1 MRTMPFLSRRTL
13 HNANHRHQPS
23 IQSHMNAAH
32 RSSNAIAVWLTLVAA
47 LVFTMVVVGGVTRL
61 TRSGLSITE
70 WNPVIGAIPPLSTEQ
85 WQTEF
90 EKYRQTP
97 EYRHV
102 NSGMSLDGF
111 KRIYLVEWAHRLL
124 GRLIGFV
131 VIVPLI
137 YFAVRRQLSKTL
149 VFKLIA
155 LFILG
160 GLQGALGWF
169 MVKSGLVDIPRVS
182 PYRLTAHLAL
192 AVTLY
197 AWLVWMVLDLKPP
210 LVRHDHPRA
219 RGYALIISGLIV
231 LMILAG
237 GFVAGT
243 KAGFA
248 FNTFPLMND
257 GLVPPGLFAMR
268 PLWVNFFENVATV
281 QFDHRLLAY
290 VLLISTAVFWWWGR
304 RASLALRTR
313 RTMNW
318 LLGALCVQVGLGIAT
333 LLLVVP
339 VWLGA
344 LHQAGALT
352 VFTIALR
359 LNHDLA
365 KSR

>member
-1 MRTMPFLSRRTL
+1 MLSLSRRTL
-13 HNANHRHQPS
+13 QNAANRRDPS
-23 IQSHMNAAH
+23 IQSYVISTH
-32 RSSNAIAVWLTLVAA
+32 RSSDAIAVWLTLVAA
-47 LVFTMVVVGGVTRL
+47 LVFAMVVVGGVTRL

-90 EKYRQTP
+90 EKYQQTP

-102 NSGMSLDGF
+102 NSGMSLDSF
-111 KRIYLVEWAHRLL
+111 KQIYLVEWAHRLL
-124 GRLIGFV
+124 GRVIGFA

-137 YFAVRRQLSKTL
+137 YFAVRRQLSKPL
-149 VFKLIA
+149 VLKLFA

-210 LVRHDHPRA
+210 LVRNDHPRA
-219 RGYALIISGLIV
+219 RGYALIISGLVV

-248 FNTFPLMND
+248 FNTFPLMN
-257 GLVPPGLFAMR
+257 GAFVPPGLFAMQ
-268 PLWVNFFENVATV
+268 PTWVNFFENVATV
-281 QFDHRLLAY
+281 QFDHRMLAY
-290 VLLISTAVFWWWGR
+290 VLLFSTATFWWWGR
-304 RASLALRTR
+304 HANLALRTR
-313 RTMNW
+313 RIMNW
-318 LLGALCVQVGLGIAT
+318 LLAALCVQVGLGIAT
-333 LLLVVP
+333 LLLIVP

-344 LHQAGALT
+344 LHQAGALA